1 MAKLNNKKIK
11 YIIDS
16 RIKDKH
22 SAEDLSDIYKI
33 TPRWIQILVWKY
45 KQTGE
50 YPKMNH
56 KRRPKTELTDEQKA
70 LIDKAYNEVFLGAKM
85 LRHYIINQY
94 NKKIPQNKMHKHM
107 LEMGYAKPNKRKQQ
121 KRKRCR
127 YEREHSLFLLHM
139 DWTTHN
145 GKEAIGVQD
154 DASRK
159 IIFLMEVANANTKN
173 SIKAVKMAQANL
185 EELESFIRAINTDRG
200 AQFFPNNSEDREKHN
215 FVEYLISQNIK
226 HIPSRV
232 NNPQTNGKLERWFQ
246 EYKKHR
252 HRFKS
257 AEEFRIWFNNRIHGA
272 LNYRR
277 GETPEKAFMKRIDSS
292 VWVGLRFKL
301 IGL

>member
-1 MAKLNNKKIK
+1 MVKLNNKKINWFVRK
-11 YIIDS
+11 VISKEKTTKEIS
-16 RIKDKH
+16 
-22 SAEDLSDIYKI
+22 EIYNVSQ
-33 TPRWIQILVWKY
+33 RWIQLLVKKY

-56 KRRPKTELTDEQKA
+56 KRRPKTKLTNEQKA
-70 LIDKAYNEVFLGAKM
+70 LINKAYNEAFLGAKM

-94 NKKIPQNKMHKHM
+94 NKKIPQNKMHKYM
-107 LEMGYAKPNKRKQQ
+107 LEMRYAKPNKRKQQ

-127 YEREHSLFLLHM
+127 YEREHSLSLFHM

-159 IIFLMEVANANTKN
+159 IIFLMEVTNANTKN

-185 EELESFIRAINTDRG
+185 GELESFIRAINTDRG

-246 EYKKHR
+246 EYKRHR

-257 AEEFRIWFNNRIHGA
+257 VEEFRIWFNNRLHGA

-277 GETPEKAFMKRIDSS
+277 GETLEKAFMKRIDPS